1 MGAHVRANLWLLVL
15 TVLLCCVV
23 YPLILWTVGQ
33 VAFHDQAEGSLI
45 RSADGKTVIG
55 SRLIGQP
62 FSDDRYFWP
71 RQSAAGNGYD
81 ASASGGSNY
90 AASNPKLRGRIAQQL
105 GTLVHYR
112 ASYRDGKAV
121 GEDVEA
127 WYAAEIARGRDLTAE
142 WVKQY
147 PTLAKGWAG
156 SSDLTKAYV
165 TKWYDEHKDV
175 RDAWS
180 KENPGATGKPEAADL
195 APYFFPSYIAEHPRT
210 WPSTVEVEVKGKKEK
225 QIQPAT
231 KGSDIQSIFFDMWL
245 REHATEAAEIEPVP
259 ADMVMA
265 SGSGLDPHITLRNA
279 EYQAP
284 RVANARKEK
293 WTLEQVKQL
302 AGRMSFR
309 PLGGIAGDEPLVNV
323 LELNLAL
330 DAQ

>member
-1 MGAHVRANLWLLVL
+1 MGAHIRANLWLLAL
-15 TVLLCCVV
+15 TVALCCVV

-121 GEDVEA
+121 GDDVEA
-127 WYAAEIARGRDLTAE
+127 WYASEAGRGRNLTAD
-142 WVKQY
+142 WFKDY
-147 PTLAKGWAG
+147 PTLATVWAG

-165 TKWYDEHKDV
+165 KKWHKEHPDVQTAFSKDHKDAPA
-175 RDAWS
+175 D
-180 KENPGATGKPEAADL
+180 PDAADL
-195 APYFFPSYIAEHPRT
+195 APYFFPSYLAEHPRT

-225 QIQPAT
+225 QIQPSA

-245 REHATEAAEIEPVP
+245 REHPSEAAEIEPVP

-284 RVANARKEK
+284 RVAAARKVAP
-293 WTLEQVKQL
+293 EQIKQL
-302 AGRMSFR
+302 AGQMAFR

-330 DAQ
+330 DAK